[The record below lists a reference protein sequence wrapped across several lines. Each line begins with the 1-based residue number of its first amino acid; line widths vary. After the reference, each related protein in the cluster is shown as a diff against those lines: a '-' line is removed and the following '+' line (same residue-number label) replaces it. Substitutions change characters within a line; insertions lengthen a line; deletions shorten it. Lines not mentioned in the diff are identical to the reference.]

1 MRFLFLIFLIT
12 SNLATAQDHF
22 QPLDVY
28 DLEFVANPSISPDGS
43 KVVFTRSFMDVMTDR
58 RLSNLWISNID
69 GDMQRPLTTGK
80 QNDGSPMWSPDG
92 TIVYYTSNEDGKS
105 QIYKMWLST
114 GQSMPLTDVQSSPRS
129 MTLSPDGRTIAF
141 VMSVKAKPKSMSV
154 LPPKPEGAKWADA
167 PIYIDKLTYRFDG
180 GGYIQESYSHIFTL
194 PVEGGT
200 PRQVTEGNFNHN
212 SPEWAKDGHSIYFSA
227 NRNDDWEYNRNDSE
241 IFSVNLKSQSIKK
254 LTDRFGPDRSP
265 KISPDGKTIAYTGF
279 DDKKMGYHHSR
290 LYTMNVSDGNSVCV
304 SCDLDISIGNIKWDE
319 NNKGLYFQ
327 YDKEGNTKVGHI
339 STTGSMKNIAN
350 NLGGSSIGRPYGGG
364 DYDYSNG
371 KIAFTKSLPD
381 MPAELVCIS
390 TNAKIEKQLTNFN
403 ADVLDYKTLG
413 QTKEVWANSSHDG
426 TKIQGWLVT
435 PPDYDPNK
443 KYPLLLEIHGG
454 PFANYGDRFSP
465 EIQLMATKG
474 FAVLYTNPRG
484 STSYGAEFANLIH
497 HAYPGNDYHDLMS
510 IVDHVIANEKYID
523 EERLFVTG
531 GSGGGVLTSWIIG
544 NTDRFK
550 AAVVAKPVI
559 NWYSWALTA
568 DISGVVDSWFPGMP
582 WDHEEHFM
590 KRSPI
595 SLVGKVNTPTML
607 LTGEKDYRT
616 PMSESEQYYQ
626 ALKLRKVPA
635 ALVRIQGAGHGIAK
649 RPSNL
654 LAKVGYI
661 TQWFSKYDPETNSK
675 P

>member
-1 MRFLFLIFLIT
+1 MRYFILFFLALPFLTFGQDIFE
-12 SNLATAQDHF
+12 
-22 QPLDVY
+22 PLDVY
-28 DLEFVANPSISPDGS
+28 NLEFVASPSISPDGNS
-43 KVVFTRSFMDVMTDR
+43 VIFTRNSMDVMTDR
-58 RLSNLWISNID
+58 RYSNLWISDIN
-69 GDMQRPLTTGK
+69 GTMQRPVTTGK
-80 QNDGSPMWSPDG
+80 QNDNSPIWSPDG
-92 TIVYYTSNEDGKS
+92 SIIYYTSNSSGKT
-105 QIYKMWLST
+105 QIYKMWLRSK
-114 GQSMPLTDVQSSPRS
+114 QSMPLTNLQASPRS
-129 MTLSPDGRTIAF
+129 MVLSPDGETIAF
-141 VMSVKAKPKSMSV
+141 LMSVKAKSKGMSV
-154 LPPKPEGAKWADA
+154 LPPKPEGATWADA

-180 GGYIQESYSHIFTL
+180 GGYIQESYTHIFTL
-194 PVEGGT
+194 PVGGGT
-200 PRQVTEGNFNHN
+200 PRQVTSGDFNHG
-212 SPEWAKDGHSIYFSA
+212 SPEWAADGSAIYFSA
-227 NRNDDWEYNRNDSE
+227 NRDEDWEYNRNDSE
-241 IFSVNLKSQSIKK
+241 IFKLDLSSKELTQ
-254 LTDRFGPDRSP
+254 LTDRFGPDASP
-265 KISPDGKTIAYTGF
+265 KVSPDGKTIAYIGY
-279 DDKKMGYHHSR
+279 DDKKMGYHHSQ
-290 LYTMNVSDGNSVCV
+290 LYLMNVGDSISTCI
-304 SCDLDISIGNIKWDE
+304 SEDIDFSIGNIKWND
-319 NNKGLYFQ
+319 NGSGLYFQ
-327 YDKEGNTKVGHI
+327 YDQEGNTKVGHI
-339 STTGSMKNIAN
+339 SKGGEMKNIAN
-350 NLGGSSIGRPYGGG
+350 NLGGTSIGRPYGGG
-364 DYDYSNG
+364 DYDHGSGNVV
-371 KIAFTKSLPD
+371 FTKSKPD
-381 MPAELVCIS
+381 MPAELVAVV
-390 TNAKIEKQLTNFN
+390 NGAARQLTNFN
-403 ADVLDYKTLG
+403 ADILKYKTLG
-413 QTKEVWANSSHDG
+413 ATKEVWATSSHDS

-435 PPDYDPNK
+435 PPNYDPDK

-465 EIQLMATKG
+465 EIQLMASKG

-497 HAYPGNDYHDLMS
+497 HDYPGNDYHDLMS
-510 IVDHVIANEKYID
+510 IVDHVIKNEPYID

-607 LTGEKDYRT
+607 LTGEQDYRT

-626 ALKLRKVPA
+626 ALKLRKVPS
-635 ALVRIQGAGHGIAK
+635 ALVRIQGAGHGIAN

-661 TQWFSKYDPETNSK
+661 VSWFEKYDVGEQSK